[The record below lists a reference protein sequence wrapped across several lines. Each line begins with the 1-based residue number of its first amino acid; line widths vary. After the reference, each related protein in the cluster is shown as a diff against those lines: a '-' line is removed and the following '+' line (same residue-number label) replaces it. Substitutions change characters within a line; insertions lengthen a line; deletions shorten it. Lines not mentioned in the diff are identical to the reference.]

1 MNFKFIPFGY
11 RCSSAGLLKELNVKK
26 ESYPFDW
33 LISRLPIIKHI
44 ITNNFIEFLNK
55 NNYLKINTKTIHYT
69 NDNNE
74 NKIICEE
81 KILYNNYYEKLFN
94 NNILIPKNL
103 SNSYDTY
110 KYFLAMNHKNV
121 IDNYDYYLR
130 CIDRFNYL
138 MKEDISNKLYLHITP
153 IISIEEYIEK
163 KDTILIEFNNFHN
176 FILDYNKFGI
186 IKGLFIIVI
195 KDNNIEN
202 SYLENI
208 YCSESNNI
216 YLFRV
221 KKDFI
226 DAGEIYYQPHNFLE
240 TRILLD
246 LIKNNYMN

>member
-1 MNFKFIPFGY
+1 MVTDVLRLDF
-11 RCSSAGLLKELNVKK
+11 KELNVKI

-55 NNYLKINTKTIHYT
+55 NNYFKINTKTIHYT
-69 NDNNE
+69 DNNE
-74 NKIICEE
+74 NKIICDET
-81 KILYNNYYEKLFN
+81 ILFNNYYEKIF

-110 KYFLAMNHKNV
+110 KYFLAMNHKNI

-130 CIDRFNYL
+130 CIGRFNYL
-138 MKEDISNKLYLHITP
+138 MKEDTSNKLYLHITP

-163 KDTILIEFNNFHN
+163 KDIILIEFNDFHN
-176 FILDYNKFGI
+176 FILDYNKFGS

-195 KDNNIEN
+195 KDNIEN

-208 YCSESNNI
+208 QCSENNNI

-240 TRILLD
+240 TKMLLD
-246 LIKNNYMN
+246 LIKNNYIN